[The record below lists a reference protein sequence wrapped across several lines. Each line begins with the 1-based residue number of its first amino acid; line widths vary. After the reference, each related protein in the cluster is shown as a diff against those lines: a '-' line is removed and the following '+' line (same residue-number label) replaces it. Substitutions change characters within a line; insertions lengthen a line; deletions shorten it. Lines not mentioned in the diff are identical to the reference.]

1 MNNEEWLQDGRKI
14 PDEVMGYIRKIA
26 VQAVRER
33 GQSPEVVAQIFN
45 FNRSCIYR
53 WLKHYD
59 EGGYEALESQ
69 PAPGAEPV
77 VTDAMDVWLKQ
88 TVLRHTPVDFGYD
101 TLLWTRDLLAELLKK
116 EFGVAVSG
124 STVSLHLRK
133 LGLSYQQ
140 PRYQDR
146 DRDPGEVER
155 FVNDKF
161 PTIQRLADK
170 LGADIGFEDEAGV
183 GIMTRSGRTWGLV
196 GKTPVVRVCRQRGG
210 YNVLSMVTCEG
221 EMRYSVTADHINSKQ
236 YIEFLKN
243 LIQNRARPLV
253 LLVDRASFHRSQDVR
268 DFVRAHRARLRVFF
282 LPRRAPEMNPDE
294 QVWNEIKNHRIGKQP
309 LANKMDLKRRLYSAL
324 RSVQKNTE
332 RISSFFQL
340 PATQYAS
347 AYVA

>member
-88 TVLRHTPVDFGYD
+88 TVLTHTPVDFGYD

-140 PRYQDR
+140 PGYQDR
-146 DRDPGEVER
+146 DRNPGEVER
-155 FVNDKF
+155 FLNDKF
-161 PTIQRLADK
+161 PRIQRLADE

-196 GKTPVVRVCRQRGG
+196 GKTPVVRVCRKRGG

-221 EMRYSVTADHINSKQ
+221 EMKYSVTADHVDSKQ

-243 LIQNRARPLV
+243 LIQDRARPLI

-282 LPRRAPEMNPDE
+282 LPRRTPEMNPDE

-340 PATQYAS
+340 PATHYAS

>member
-243 LIQNRARPLV
+243 LIQNRARPLI

>member
-1 MNNEEWLQDGRKI
+1 
-14 PDEVMGYIRKIA
+14 
-26 VQAVRER
+26 
-33 GQSPEVVAQIFN
+33 
-45 FNRSCIYR
+45 
-53 WLKHYD
+53 
-59 EGGYEALESQ
+59 
-69 PAPGAEPV
+69 
-77 VTDAMDVWLKQ
+77 MDVWLKQ
-88 TVLRHTPVDFGYD
+88 TVLTHTPVDFGYD

-243 LIQNRARPLV
+243 LIQNRARPLI

>member
-1 MNNEEWLQDGRKI
+1 MNDEEWMQDGRKI
-14 PDEVMGYIRKIA
+14 PDEVMGYIRKMA
-26 VQAVRER
+26 VRAVREH
-33 GQSPEVVAQIFN
+33 GQSPEVVAEVFN

-77 VTDAMDVWLKQ
+77 VTGAMDVWLKQ
-88 TVLRHTPVDFGYD
+88 AVLRHTPVDFGYD
-101 TLLWTRDLLAELLKK
+101 TTLWTRDILAELLKK

-140 PRYQDR
+140 PAYQDR

-155 FVNDKF
+155 FLNDNF
-161 PTIQRLADK
+161 PRIQRLADK

-183 GIMTRSGRTWGLV
+183 GIMTRSGRTWGVV
-196 GKTPVVRVCRQRGG
+196 GTTPVVRVCMKRGG
-210 YNVLSMVTCEG
+210 YNVLSMVTPTG
-221 EMRYSVTADHINSKQ
+221 EMKYSVTADSVDSVH

-243 LIQNRARPLV
+243 LIRDRERPLI
-253 LLVDRASFHRSQDVR
+253 LLVDRISFHRSQKVR
-268 DFVRAHRARLRVFF
+268 DFVRAHRAQLRIFF
-282 LPRRAPEMNPDE
+282 LPRQTPEMNPDE
-294 QVWNEIKNHRIGKQP
+294 QVWNEIKNHRIGKQ
-309 LANKMDLKRRLYSAL
+309 LVENKTNLKRRLYSAL
-324 RSVQKNTE
+324 RSVQKNTG
-332 RISSFFQL
+332 RILSFFQL

-347 AYVA
+347 VYVV

>member
-1 MNNEEWLQDGRKI
+1 MNDEEWMQDGRKI
-14 PDEVMGYIRKIA
+14 PDEVMGYIRKMA

-33 GQSPEVVAQIFN
+33 GQSPEVVAEVFN

-53 WLKHYD
+53 WLKQYD

-77 VTDAMDVWLKQ
+77 VTSEMDVWLKQ
-88 TVLRHTPVDFGYD
+88 TVLTHTPVDFGYD
-101 TLLWTRDLLAELLKK
+101 TTLWTRDILAELLKK
-116 EFGVAVSG
+116 EFDVAVSG

-140 PRYQDR
+140 PAYQDR
-146 DRDPGEVER
+146 NRDPGEVER
-155 FVNDKF
+155 FLDEKF
-161 PTIQRLADK
+161 PRIQRLADK

-196 GKTPVVRVCRQRGG
+196 GKTPVVRVGMKRGG
-210 YNVLSMVTCEG
+210 DNVLSMVTPEG
-221 EMRYSVTADHINSKQ
+221 EMKYSVTADSVDSVH

-243 LIQNRARPLV
+243 VIRGRECPLI
-253 LLVDRASFHRSQDVR
+253 LLVDRISFHRSQEVR
-268 DFVRAHRARLRVFF
+268 DFVRAYRAQLRIFF
-282 LPRRAPEMNPDE
+282 LLRRAPQMNPDE

-309 LANKMDLKRRLYSAL
+309 VENKNDLKKRLYSAL
-324 RSVQKNTE
+324 RSVQKNTG
-332 RISSFFQL
+332 RILSFFQL

-347 AYVA
+347 VYVV